1 MGVESKIKVSRTRAL
16 PFFMI
21 SMCIFSGPPFLLTC
35 FEFVSDVLHF
45 CVDFR
50 SPFHLNSARFL
61 LLFSRPQKDQKIGLY
76 VELSRGHLWHIT
88 DKGGT
93 GRHLG
98 QRMPRRGS
106 EGNCLKTFTFFCQKV
121 ARPTVSRAW
130 ERPDPHQVHSLRIKV
145 GERPGRAGDLPKHS
159 GVSLP
164 SRQKLLSAQ
173 AGTVC

>member
-35 FEFVSDVLHF
+35 FEFVSDFLHF

-61 LLFSRPQKDQKIGLY
+61 LLFSRPQKDQKIGLC
-76 VELSRGHLWHIT
+76 VELGRGHLRHIT

-98 QRMPRRGS
+98 QRRPRRGS
-106 EGNCLKTFTFFCQKV
+106 EGNCATTKMFFCRKW
-121 ARPTVSRAW
+121 R
-130 ERPDPHQVHSLRIKV
+130 ERPFRVHESDLTLTKSAACAQKLAGDR
-145 GERPGRAGDLPKHS
+145 GERPSDTLMDI
-159 GVSLP
+159 L
-164 SRQKLLSAQ
+164 
-173 AGTVC
+173 T